1 MNQHRITPL
10 TESGLLAA
18 LTVVLALAAVYLP
31 IVGVVA
37 ALIWALPMI
46 VLVVRHGMRWGV
58 MAVVVSGIIMALLI
72 EPMLSLRMV
81 ISFAPTGLAL
91 GYAFRKG
98 WSGGKTFGMALAAS
112 LLGKLAA
119 LGLLFAVT
127 AVNPLSME
135 VDVVRES
142 FDTAFQMY
150 ETMGIDAATLQQSR
164 EEIENGLGMLA
175 MLMPLVV
182 IMMGMVDTVI
192 GYMVGSRV
200 LRRLGMPVSQFPPFA
215 EWRLPQFFLYLFG
228 FALVGLYWGG
238 TRDIQWLYQ
247 AALNVNML
255 AIFAGLIQGFSL
267 AHCLMRHYRLAAVV
281 RAVIY
286 LMIVMN
292 GFLTQLVAMTGL
304 IDMLFD
310 YRRRFAGRSKK

>member
-37 ALIWALPMI
+37 ALIWALPII
-46 VLVVRHGMRWGV
+46 VLVVRHGMRWGL
-58 MAVVVSGIIMALLI
+58 MAVAVSGIIMALLI

-91 GYAFRKG
+91 GYGFRKG
-98 WSGGKTFGMALAAS
+98 WSGTKVFGAAITAS
-112 LLGKLAA
+112 LVGKLAA
-119 LGLLFAVT
+119 LGLLFAIT
-127 AVNPLSME
+127 AVNPLSTE
-135 VDVVRES
+135 VDVVKES
-142 FDTAFQMY
+142 FDTAFQFY
-150 ETMGIDAATLQQSR
+150 ENVGIDAAALQQSKQ
-164 EEIENGLGMLA
+164 EIQNGLNMLA
-175 MLMPLVV
+175 LLLPLVV
-182 IMMGMVDTVI
+182 IMMGLVDTVI

-200 LRRLGMPVSQFPPFA
+200 LRRIGTPVAEFPPFA

-238 TRDIQWLYQ
+238 TRDIQPLYQ
-247 AALNVNML
+247 AALNANML
-255 AIFAGLIQGFSL
+255 AIFAGLIQGLSL
-267 AHCLMRHYRLAAVV
+267 AHCIMRHYRLSG
-281 RAVIY
+281 VIRGIVY
-286 LMIVMN
+286 LAIVMN

-310 YRRRFAGRSKK
+310 YRRRFAARSKK